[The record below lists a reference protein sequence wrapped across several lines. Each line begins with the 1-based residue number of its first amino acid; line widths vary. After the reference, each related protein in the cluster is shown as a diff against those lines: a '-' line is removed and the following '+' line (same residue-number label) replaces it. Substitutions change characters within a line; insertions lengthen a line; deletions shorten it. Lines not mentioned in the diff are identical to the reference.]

1 MQHASATG
9 AVSLPPLLFEVTVA
23 GRHLWIEVDG
33 RVKCM
38 AFRVARVVD
47 AISKDDA
54 VRKALVMVAGDP
66 KAQGVAGKPAPE
78 LSVEHVARVKAR
90 PAVNPGFMFFPD

>member
-1 MQHASATG
+1 MI
-9 AVSLPPLLFEVTVA
+9 
-23 GRHLWIEVDG
+23 GRHLWIEIDG
-33 RVKCM
+33 RMKCA

-47 AISKDDA
+47 AISPADA
-54 VRKALVMVAGDP
+54 AAKALVMVRAEP

-78 LSVEHVARVKAR
+78 LSVEHVARAKAR